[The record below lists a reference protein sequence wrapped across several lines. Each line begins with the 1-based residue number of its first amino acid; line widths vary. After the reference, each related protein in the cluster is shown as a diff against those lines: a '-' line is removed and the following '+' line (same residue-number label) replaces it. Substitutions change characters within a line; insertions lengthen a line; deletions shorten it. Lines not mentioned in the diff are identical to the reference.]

1 MTEIYETHS
10 LLVFLSL
17 RDGSVFHFRRA
28 HIGPPY
34 FYGPTRLTDM
44 IKAARGG
51 AVCALCRRS
60 LVLPE
65 NCVPGPQNLHHFSP
79 TAKEQS
85 S

>member
-17 RDGSVFHFRRA
+17 RDGSVFHFWRA

-34 FYGPTRLTDM
+34 FYGPTDM

-51 AVCALCRRS
+51 AVCASCRRS

-65 NCVPGPQNLHHFSP
+65 NRVPGPQNLHHFSQ
-79 TAKEQS
+79 TAEEQGS
-85 S
+85 